1 MDELLKAIK
10 AKIAA
15 MKKIELTG
23 FTNSETASTY
33 FQEKEMILE
42 EIVKTLESI
51 TTTGNAEVEA
61 LKATVKSLREDIKV
75 QTSSSRE
82 LSRRELLFNLG
93 KGIAAAWSGNH
104 KALADLSFSPNL
116 KNDNWT
122 NPRDISWT
130 EKGFQISKA
139 ALGEPMGNMA
149 TNDQYLINPIYE
161 TEIMQDVAK
170 KSVMM
175 NLVRHRQMIGPSIF
189 LPTRD
194 RGGVE
199 LNWLTAYGQQIKGS
213 KPKGAE
219 RVELKAYTL
228 AGYIPWF
235 DEFEEDIFVDL
246 GQMFIDE
253 FIEVYGQEFDRQCL
267 LADNDPFIGA
277 MACDDVT
284 EVTIKGNT
292 INDLTWKDFRDA
304 VYKVPAEERKD
315 CCWFINETVL
325 NHVANI
331 EDTTGRP
338 IWRRPTEAMPGRL
351 DLYPY
356 HEVSILP
363 QIADIKA
370 NEIFAAFFNPKRIQ
384 HGNRKGIEIK
394 KFDAT
399 TESMEYGEIFL
410 RFRKRDGFLVT
421 RPKGNMLVL
430 KTKNS

>member
-1 MDELLKAIK
+1 MANEQLEAVKKQLT
-10 AKIAA
+10 A
-15 MKKIELTG
+15 MKKIEDTG
-23 FTNSETASTY
+23 FTNPEKATEY

-42 EIVKTLESI
+42 GIVKTLETI
-51 TTTGNAEVEA
+51 TIQETAEMEA
-61 LKATVKSLREDIKV
+61 LKSTVKSLREEIKG
-75 QTSSSRE
+75 QAKSPRE
-82 LSRRELLFNLG
+82 FSKRELLFSLG
-93 KGIAAAWSGNH
+93 KGIAAAWAGNN
-104 KALADLSFSPNL
+104 KTLAELAFSPNL
-116 KNDNWT
+116 KADNWT
-122 NPRDISWT
+122 NPRDVSWS
-130 EKGFQISKA
+130 EKGWQAKA
-139 ALGEPMGNMA
+139 AIGEPMGNMA

-161 TEIMQDVAK
+161 TEIMQDAAK

-175 NLVRHRQMIGPSIF
+175 NLVRHRPMISPSIF

-199 LNWLTAYGQQIKGS
+199 LHWLTAYGQKIQGS

-235 DEFEEDIFVDL
+235 DEFEEDVFVDL

-253 FIEVYGQEFDRQCL
+253 FVEVYGQEFDRQCL
-267 LADNDPFIGA
+267 LAEEDPFTGA

-284 EVTIKGNT
+284 KVTIAGNS
-292 INDLTWKDFRDA
+292 IDKLTWKDFRDA
-304 VYKVPAEERKD
+304 VYKIPAEERKD
-315 CCWFINETVL
+315 CCWFINETIL
-325 NHVANI
+325 NHIANI

-356 HEVSILP
+356 HEVNILP
-363 QIADIKA
+363 QIADIESDQPFA
-370 NEIFAAFFNPKRIQ
+370 IFMNPKRIQ

-394 KFDAT
+394 KFDGT
-399 TESMEYGEIFL
+399 TESLEYGELFL

-421 RPKGNMLVL
+421 RPKNNIVVL
-430 KTKNS
+430 KTKAT